1 MKDTLWS
8 RALTVRDRRAAD
20 AMCRPFERHLVL
32 SLIGRDASISELVA
46 QSGLSMR
53 TLHYQ
58 VVRLVELGLLKVA
71 SRTRRGG
78 RPIKRYTA
86 AAEVF
91 FVPESLMTVR
101 PGAVLE
107 RELREALGRTPTDG
121 MLFYR
126 DSAGGM
132 SMRNVRTAPAD
143 PRIAIDIWQILSLD
157 EQEAKH
163 LAAEIKKLVQ
173 QAKAR
178 PPHRRQGKYLLR
190 CALLRRTGEDL
201 FVP

>member
-1 MKDTLWS
+1 MKDGLCS
-8 RALTVRDRRAAD
+8 RAVTLSDPGAAD
-20 AMCRPFERHLVL
+20 ALCRPFQRHLVL
-32 SLIGRDASISELVA
+32 SLIGRDASVSELVA
-46 QSGLSMR
+46 ESGLSMR

-58 VVRLVELGLLKVA
+58 VVRLVKLGLLKIA

-86 AAEVF
+86 AAEAF
-91 FVPESLMTVR
+91 FVPESLMKVR

-107 RELREALGRTPTDG
+107 REVRDALGRIHADG

-132 SMRNVRTAPAD
+132 SMRHVRTAPLD
-143 PRIAIDIWQILSLD
+143 KRVVTDIWQILNLD
-157 EQEAKH
+157 EHEAKQ
-163 LAAEIKKLVQ
+163 LAAEIRKLVSHV
-173 QAKAR
+173 KAR
-178 PPHRRQGKYLLR
+178 PPHRRQKKHLLR
-190 CALLRRTGEDL
+190 CALLLRTGDDL